1 MPTVNFPSSSE
12 PLYCPLPSCAF
23 SGTCFV
29 PPTGASAPPGLHD
42 TISTSAQVTP
52 LTVRTQAPID
62 TQPWGAP
69 ICLLLLEKDPAYPAE
84 LRA

>member
-1 MPTVNFPSSSE
+1 MPTVEFPSSSE

-23 SGTCFV
+23 SGTCSG
-29 PPTGASAPPGLHD
+29 PLTGASAPPGLHD

-52 LTVRTQAPID
+52 LAMWTQTPID

-69 ICLLLLEKDPAYPAE
+69 ICLLLLEKDPAYPKD